1 MTRATCLLAS
11 ALVLVALLVGSLR
24 AETILALPNSKAT
37 LTLGDG
43 WNRVKHTYKG
53 IVEIFKHEGGSILVV
68 TRADVP
74 NPDAW
79 IAEKKQAYV
88 DKVEAGI
95 KVGVPGYK
103 RLAKKIVDA
112 NGVPALDLETK
123 RDGGSTVVIRVLL
136 FRTYSV
142 SAGIEVP
149 KGGDLTM
156 ARAVLKTLAPPKD
169 PPKESQPTEPPK
181 TAPPKTDPPKKSG

>member
-1 MTRATCLLAS
+1 VIR
-11 ALVLVALLVGSLR
+11 ALVVVALLVGVAH
-24 AETILALPNSKAT
+24 AETLVALPNSKAT

-43 WNRVKHTYKG
+43 WKRQTHTFKG
-53 IVEIFKHEGGSILVV
+53 IVEIFKHDAGALLVV

-79 IAEKKQAYV
+79 VADKKQAYV

-95 KVGVPGYK
+95 KASVPGYK
-103 RLAKKIVDA
+103 RLAKKVVDA

-123 RDGGSTVVIRVLL
+123 RDGGSTIVIRVLL

-142 SAGIEVP
+142 SAAIEVP
-149 KGGDLTM
+149 KGGDVAA
-156 ARAVLKTLAPPKD
+156 ARAITKAFAPPKE
-169 PPKESQPTEPPK
+169 KGQT
-181 TAPPKTDPPKKSG
+181 

>member
-1 MTRATCLLAS
+1 VIRALVVLALLAGS
-11 ALVLVALLVGSLR
+11 AR
-24 AETILALPNSKAT
+24 AETIVSLLNSKAT

-43 WNRVKHTYKG
+43 WNRQKHTFKG
-53 IVEIFKHEGGSILVV
+53 IVEIFKHDNGATLVV

-79 IAEKKQAYV
+79 LADKKQAYI

-95 KVGVPGYK
+95 KAGVLGYK
-103 RLAKKIVDA
+103 RIAKKIVDA

-136 FRTYSV
+136 FRTYAV
-142 SAGIEVP
+142 SAAIEVP
-149 KGGDLTM
+149 KGGDVAS
-156 ARAVLKTLAPPKD
+156 ARAAVKTFAPPKE
-169 PPKESQPTEPPK
+169 PTTEP
-181 TAPPKTDPPKKSG
+181 APTKKSG